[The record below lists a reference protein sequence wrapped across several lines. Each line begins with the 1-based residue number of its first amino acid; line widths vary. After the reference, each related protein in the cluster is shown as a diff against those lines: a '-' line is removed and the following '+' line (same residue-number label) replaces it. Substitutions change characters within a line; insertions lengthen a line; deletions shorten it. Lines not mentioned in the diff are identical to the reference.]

1 MDDRI
6 RIGISQCLLGAK
18 VRWDG
23 GHKRDGFLVE
33 TFGRYVEWVPV
44 CPEVESGLP
53 VPRETLRLV
62 RSPKGGVSVNG
73 VLVRLIFPKSGG
85 DWTDEMA
92 EWAEARVAQLAAARL
107 DGYILKKDSPS
118 CGMTRVKVYGD
129 TGPSAPVGRGVFAE
143 ALLARLPN
151 LPVEEEGRLN
161 DPRLRENFVERVFA
175 YHRLSTLF
183 AGPWKVGDLVRFHTA
198 HKLTLLAH
206 QPAAY
211 RAMGQLVAGAKAL
224 PREALKERYVREFMA
239 ALSVLATPAKH
250 ANVLQHM
257 LGYLRGVIDASAR
270 AEILELID
278 EHRRGIVP
286 LIVPLTLLRHYVKR
300 QQIAYLEGQSYLEP
314 HPRELAL
321 RNHV

>member
-1 MDDRI
+1 MSDSL
-6 RIGISQCLLGAK
+6 RIGISRCLLGEE

-23 GHKRDGFLVE
+23 GHKRDGFLVG

-62 RSPKGGVSVNG
+62 RSPYGGVDVNG
-73 VLVRLIFPKSGG
+73 VRVRMVFRSGG

-92 EWAEARVAQLAAARL
+92 EWAAARVGQLEKERL

-129 TGPSAPVGRGVFAE
+129 EGPSERVGRGVFAE
-143 ALLARLPN
+143 ALMARFPH

-161 DPRLRENFVERVFA
+161 DPRLRENFVERIFA
-175 YHRLSTLF
+175 YHRLTALFSGRWTVGTLV
-183 AGPWKVGDLVRFHTA
+183 AFHTA

-211 RAMGQLVAGAKAL
+211 RALGRLVADAKAL
-224 PREALKERYVREFMA
+224 PRAEVKAAYMADFMA
-239 ALSVLATPAKH
+239 AMAVVATPAKH

-257 LGYLRGVIDASAR
+257 LGHLRGKIDAAAR
-270 AEILELID
+270 DEILGLID
-278 EHRRGIVP
+278 ELRRGVVP
-286 LIVPLTLLRHYVKR
+286 LIVPLTLLGHYVR
-300 QQIAYLEGQSYLEP
+300 RHQVAYLEGQTYLEP

>member
-6 RIGISQCLLGAK
+6 RIGISQCLLGAE

-62 RSPKGGVSVNG
+62 RSPKGGVTVNG

-92 EWAEARVAQLAAARL
+92 EWAEARLHQLEARRL
-107 DGYILKKDSPS
+107 DGFILKKDSPS
-118 CGMTRVKVYGD
+118 CGMTRVKVHAD
-129 TGPSAPVGRGVFAE
+129 EGPSERVGRGLFAG
-143 ALLARLPN
+143 ALLARFPN

-175 YHRLSTLF
+175 YHRLTALF
-183 AGPWKVGDLVRFHTA
+183 AGRWTTDDLVRFHTS
-198 HKLTLLAH
+198 HKLALLAH
-206 QPAAY
+206 QPTAH
-211 RAMGQLVAGAKAL
+211 RALGRLVAEAKAR
-224 PREALKERYVREFMA
+224 PRDELRDRYVSGFMA
-239 ALSVLATPAKH
+239 AMSVLATPARH
-250 ANVLQHM
+250 ANVLRHM
-257 LGYLRGVIDASAR
+257 LGHLRGKIDAPVR
-270 AEILELID
+270 DEILGLID

-286 LIVPLTLLRHYVKR
+286 LIVPLTLLRHYVTR
-300 QQIAYLEGQSYLEP
+300 HQVEYLDGQTYLEP

>member
-1 MDDRI
+1 VDGRI
-6 RIGISQCLLGAK
+6 RIGISQCLLGAE

-23 GHKRDGFLVE
+23 GHKRDGFLVG

-62 RSPKGGVSVNG
+62 RSPYGGVDVNG
-73 VLVRLIFPKSGG
+73 VRVRLVFKSGG

-92 EWAEARVAQLAAARL
+92 EWAAARVRTLEAESL
-107 DGYILKKDSPS
+107 DGYVLKKDSPS
-118 CGMTRVKVYGD
+118 CGMTRVRIHGES
-129 TGPSAPVGRGVFAE
+129 GPAERIGRGLFAE
-143 ALLARLPN
+143 ALLTRMPE

-175 YHRLSTLF
+175 FQRLKTLF
-183 AGPWKVGDLVRFHTA
+183 AGRWTVGALVAFHTA

-206 QPAAY
+206 QPATY
-211 RAMGQLVAGAKAL
+211 RALGRLVAEARAL
-224 PREALKERYVREFMA
+224 PRAEVRARYVRDFMA
-239 ALSVLATPAKH
+239 AMSVLATPRKH

-257 LGYLRGVIDASAR
+257 LGHLRRHIDDQAR
-270 AEILELID
+270 DEILGLID
-278 EHRRGIVP
+278 EHRRGVVP
-286 LIVPLTLLRHYVKR
+286 LVVPLTLLRHYVR
-300 QQIAYLEGQSYLEP
+300 RHAIGYLEGQTYLEP